1 MIIKDN
7 IRRQI
12 MRKSRLF
19 MSVAAACLA
28 GTMAVTG
35 FAATEHWNDNSGK
48 KAISDEWSQWKT
60 KWETIKTDYEK
71 VSMVPGADATKL
83 NYAWYSKKADEAKV
97 RISTNVDMSKTTEAD
112 GSNTYSENYK
122 EFTGTSKE
130 YKKIDDVT
138 YYANKV
144 TITELKENTTYYY
157 QCLVDGKWTSVKKFK
172 TGDTSNFSFLY
183 VGDPQIGA
191 SKGQTPTESSEAQSA
206 DIAARN
212 DAFSWN
218 KTLTAAISEHSD
230 VDFIV
235 SAGDQINN
243 TGDDNGQEREYAG
256 FLSADVLSNV
266 PVAPTIGNHDSKF
279 ANYQNHFNVPNAYTE
294 EQNATPAGNDYY
306 YTYGDVLFIVL
317 NTNNYNCAD
326 HEALIKKAE
335 QAAPNA
341 KWKIVTFHHDI
352 YGSGYDHSD
361 SDGIVLRTQ
370 LTTLLDKYDIDVV
383 LQGHDH
389 TYSRSYMLTSDGNTH
404 TAYTKDNVKDEYL
417 NVKDGKTDDSA
428 ALSSKQEYLNQN
440 LCYKIVDKT
449 QGTINNPEGVL
460 YMEAN
465 SATGSKYYNLISTQ
479 QDYIA
484 ERSQTWTPTYSV
496 VNVTSDSFTIN
507 TYDVNTG
514 DKIDNSFTITKKAE
528 DKKDDTTKDNVEVK
542 SIKLNKTKVTLS
554 KGKKVKLKATVAP
567 SNATDKNV
575 TFTSSNTKVA
585 TVNAKGVVTA
595 KKAGKA
601 TITAKAGTKKATC
614 KIVVK

>member
-1 MIIKDN
+1 
-7 IRRQI
+7 

-19 MSVAAACLA
+19 MSAAAACLA
-28 GTMAVTG
+28 GSMAVTG

-440 LCYKIVDKT
+440 LCYKIIDKT

-528 DKKDDTTKDNVEVK
+528 DKKDDTTKDNVAVK
-542 SIKLNKTKVTLS
+542 SIKLNKTKVTLA
-554 KGKKVKLKATVAP
+554 KGKKVTLKATVAP

>member
-1 MIIKDN
+1 
-7 IRRQI
+7 

-19 MSVAAACLA
+19 MSAAAACLA

-71 VSMVPGADATKL
+71 VSMVPGADATKM

-528 DKKDDTTKDNVEVK
+528 DKKDDTTKDNVAVK

-601 TITAKAGTKKATC
+601 TITAKAGTKKAIC